1 MFFFRFM
8 PKEITY
14 CILLIFGM
22 SVYTSAQTVHHK
34 KTVFQ
39 AFWWDYKNNNY
50 PDGWANYLTDL
61 APRLRQMGVD
71 AVWVPPSI
79 KNQSFIEKGVG
90 YAPYDH
96 YDLGDKFQKGDVK
109 TRLGTKDEL
118 LRMVAVMNAN
128 GIEVIQ
134 DIVPNHTIGAGSD
147 NGSGGQDPAAPAV
160 PCTDDWKNFRYT
172 SWETPAGNQ
181 TPTDYLSRKGRWP
194 KNHHN
199 FHPNNAHNCNLC
211 SADADAWCW
220 QGFGPDVCY
229 YDGAYGPS
237 SNAVYNPDQQT
248 YSPYNNGGIGTNNG
262 YMRKHTREWLIW
274 SKKQIGYSGLRI
286 DAVKHFPEA
295 ACLDFLVNL
304 QSNAQWANGGNYM
317 FSVGEWVGG
326 TGTLDAWTNAMQG
339 RSGTFDFN
347 LRAFDGSGGLRS
359 MITSDGDYNLSQL
372 PVAQQNY
379 RYLDIGNERIHR
391 TVPFV
396 NNHDTYRP
404 QTNASG
410 NITGWNSD
418 DELSPHIDPLEPRL
432 AAAYA
437 IIHAMDGNPQPFFE
451 DVFNVANT
459 SKRWTHLPTNTT
471 DLPVNTDLANIIKA
485 HGALD
490 FKSGVYKVRSNEASF
505 DNNNPP
511 HNNNNF
517 DHLIIERSGK
527 AIIGVTDV
535 WGSYQSAWIDTDFPV
550 GTWLRDYSGGHGDS
564 LVQVQCPQAGCNQ
577 PGSNRVNIKTRAVGY
592 PSFTYSTSYANT
604 GAHYHGYSIW
614 APVGIDFEGYA
625 RPSIPTTQEW
635 EMADDLGDSNC
646 FSLGQGGMLPKDSY
660 DYRIVGKIFAEGSS
674 TVSYEMFFS
683 PVVGDVSNCVSFYN
697 LQGTKLHCNCDTGN
711 FSGNFSVPATGWV
724 VAKIRHN
731 PGNGCNNVFLCGE
744 QANGSAPAQKA
755 FVKLSYNAPSSIS
768 TSDYPADLPA
778 PSPFWTG
785 AAGDQDY
792 NNPKNWEK
800 CVIPPLSSGG
810 KNVIYVRQSA
820 SGSRNGT
827 SWENALTSLE
837 EAFDAASFCNNVDE
851 IWVTQGS
858 YLPNTSGNIAKPF
871 VLPPGMKIYGG
882 FPSTGSPVFSQRDPS
897 LYPTIMSADIG
908 NANDPSDNT
917 YHVAV
922 LNPTSLQTVLDGF
935 TLLHGN
941 ANGAEEDGKGG
952 GIINKGSLELRNIT
966 ITSCTAGTSAAALFN
981 TGFQAVIKISDCIM
995 NADNV
1000 NPESTVV
1007 NEAGASMEVEN
1018 VTRISKQ

>member
-1 MFFFRFM
+1 MAFIRFLT
-8 PKEITY
+8 KEIIW

-22 SVYTSAQTVHHK
+22 SVYTSSQTIHHK
-34 KTVFQ
+34 KTLFQ

-61 APRLRQMGVD
+61 APRLREIGVD

-134 DIVPNHTIGAGSD
+134 DIVPNHVIGAGSD
-147 NGSGGQDPAAPAV
+147 NGGGGQDPAAPAE
-160 PCTDDWKNFRYT
+160 PCTDNWKNFRYT
-172 SWETPAGNQ
+172 SWVTPAGNQ
-181 TPTDYLSRKGRWP
+181 SSADYLSRKGRWP

-248 YSPYNNGGIGTNNG
+248 YSPNNNGGIGTNNG

-304 QSNAQWANGGNYM
+304 QSNSQWANGGNSM

-347 LRAFDGSGGLRS
+347 LRAFDGSGGLHS
-359 MITSDGDYNLSQL
+359 MIYSGGSYNLSLL
-372 PVAQQNY
+372 PAAQQNY

-410 NITGWNSD
+410 NITGWNLN
-418 DELSPHIDPLEPRL
+418 DELSPHVDPLEPRM

-459 SKRWTHLPTNTT
+459 GKRWTHLPTNTT
-471 DLPVNTDLANIIKA
+471 DLPINTDLANIIKA

-490 FKSGVYKVRSNEASF
+490 FKSGAYKVRSSESGHW
-505 DNNNPP
+505 NNITMSTNSA
-511 HNNNNF
+511 
-517 DHLIIERSGK
+517 DHIIIERSGK
-527 AIIGVTDV
+527 AIIAATDS
-535 WGSYQSAWIDTDFPV
+535 WSTDQDSWIDSDFAP
-550 GTWLRDYSGGHGDS
+550 GTVLMDYSGGIATTSTVQGDK
-564 LVQVQCPQAGCNQ
+564 
-577 PGSNRVNIKTRAVGY
+577 RVNIKTRAVGY
-592 PSFTYSTSYANT
+592 PSYAYNTMYANP

-614 APVGIDFEGYA
+614 APIGIDFEGYA
-625 RPSIPTTQEW
+625 RPPIPTTQEW
-635 EMADDLGDSNC
+635 EMADDLGDSHC
-646 FSLGQGGMLPKDSY
+646 SSLGQGGMLPEDSY
-660 DYRIVGKIFAEGSS
+660 AYRIVGKIFANGNS
-674 TVSYEMFFS
+674 TLNYEMFLS
-683 PVVGDVSNCVSFYN
+683 PVEGEVSNCISFYN
-697 LQGTKLHCNCDTGN
+697 LQGTKLHCNCDNGN
-711 FSGNFSVPATGWV
+711 FNGNFIVPATGWV

-731 PGNGCNNVFLCGE
+731 PGNGCDDVFLCGK
-744 QANGSAPAQKA
+744 QVSGSSPAQKA
-755 FVKLSYNAPSSIS
+755 YIKLSYNAPASIN
-768 TSDYPADLPA
+768 TSDYPSDLPD
-778 PSPFWTG
+778 PLPFWTG
-785 AAGDQDY
+785 AADDQDY

-800 CVIPPLSSGG
+800 CVVPSLSPNG
-810 KNVIYVRQSA
+810 KNVIYVRQNA
-820 SGSRNGT
+820 SGNSNGT
-827 SWENALTSLE
+827 SWENALTSLA

-851 IWVTQGS
+851 IWVAEGS
-858 YLPNTSGNIAKPF
+858 YLPNTSGNRSKPF
-871 VLPPGMKIYGG
+871 ELPPGMKIYGG
-882 FPSTGSPVFSQRDPS
+882 FPNSGNPIFSQRNPE

-908 NANDPSDNT
+908 ISNDPSDNT

-922 LNPTSLQTVLDGF
+922 LNPTNLQTVLDGF
-935 TLLHGN
+935 TLIHGN
-941 ANGAEEDGKGG
+941 ADGQAEDSKGG
-952 GIINKGSLELRNIT
+952 GIINKGLLELKNIT
-966 ITSCTAGTSAAALFN
+966 ITSCTASLSAAALLN
-981 TGFQAVIKISDCIM
+981 TGQQAVLKISDCVL
-995 NADNV
+995 NADHA
-1000 NPESTVV
+1000 NPDSTVV
-1007 NEAGASMEVEN
+1007 NEEGANIEVEN
-1018 VTRISKQ
+1018 MNKISKE